1 MTSATKRLH
10 AVISGRVQGVGFRYF
25 VQENAYRLNLKGW
38 VRNRRNGTVEVE
50 VEGNQAVLE
59 KFLQELHQ
67 GPRSAIVTEVET
79 SWEPAS
85 GEFSEFRVR
94 LTT

>member
-1 MTSATKRLH
+1 MTSTTKRLH

-38 VRNRRNGTVEVE
+38 VRNRRNGKVEVE
-50 VEGNQAVLE
+50 VEGNQVVLE

-67 GPRSAIVTEVET
+67 GPRSAVVSAVET
-79 SWEPAS
+79 SWSPAN
-85 GEFSEFRVR
+85 GEFTDFRVQM
-94 LTT
+94 TA